1 MKWISKMTS
10 GLPPQKY
17 RGRAVA
23 KSKTVKVTASVCAA
37 SLLTLVIGASLGV
50 VSPVSPAAA
59 DEITPAPGVTLSP
72 LPLPS
77 TSLPSIPSIPSGGLP
92 TGLPS
97 DIPTSL
103 PTGIPTAL
111 PPITTPDRAPK
122 PADDQPFTENDLN
135 VDVGKT
141 LTINA
146 DASGEILANSFNV
159 STNVSGQGTG
169 TIKVPVGPNN
179 PRDVSSFAR
188 LEVENNAIVYDVSNE
203 MPEVQNLAASVGQY
217 SGDMPISV
225 TTRMTQNGQSV
236 DPNSA
241 KLLTGNIEVEWEF
254 TNKTT
259 SNEQISYRGPGGATV
274 TEVSPVSIPF
284 GVGLSATFGSGW
296 ADVSAPWGSTGFAT
310 GQVVAGAVQLK
321 DSSVVA
327 TLSGVA
333 DNAKWPQ
340 VKIKATPKD
349 STNATSGLVSKA
361 AGIGTEVDDFLEGT
375 GVPLLVKLQAL
386 LGEASTGIAGFLSKN
401 VDPLLET
408 TAQLSTNPKKA
419 EKEIAA
425 LQVTMDQVSDT
436 LFMLN
441 EVTAGATRFVASK
454 VADATSPTAQ
464 SNLQNFLDTLNNGDE
479 LLQLALAVLPTIE
492 TDLSAAITGLAK
504 EITGITA
511 DVICPKGQKPCTG
524 TDIIDADI
532 LDLLPT
538 TCVAGDQT
546 RTYLKENK
554 APVKEALDAAI
565 TNLSGD
571 ESAAN
576 LTKLQ
581 GLLVGQ
587 EMATWDVTTCTAAA
601 KNVASAGKILISDL
615 AELSADIKEL
625 TPLLEDVDTGLKD
638 VQKSLENLLAK
649 MPAINYAL
657 DHDCSPAVISNIS
670 ECGLVQ
676 AMEIS
681 AASDAVAKEKAK
693 NDIGLIISELR
704 EPMRQIFA
712 VANDIGRAS
721 IPLERMLDDLPN
733 VINKLGNGPFGAITG
748 EVEGIA
754 GMASRLTTSASK
766 TVAINNAVDQKF
778 HSGQAFPY
786 GSATGAQAAT
796 SATYALTLEAPGK
809 PSVSRGVAA
818 AFAGVLLIIMM
829 GLSIWLSR
837 RASAV

>member
-1 MKWISKMTS
+1 MKGTSKMTS

-23 KSKTVKVTASVCAA
+23 KSKAVKVTASVCAA

-50 VSPVSPAAA
+50 VSPLSPAAA

-77 TSLPSIPSIPSGGLP
+77 TSLPSMPRAPTGGLP

-97 DIPTSL
+97 DLPTSL

-111 PPITTPDRAPK
+111 PPIKAPDLSPK
-122 PADDQPFTENDLN
+122 PADDQSFTEKDLN
-135 VDVGKT
+135 VGVGKT
-141 LTINA
+141 LTISA
-146 DASGEILANSFNV
+146 DASGEIRANSFNV

-169 TIKVPVGPNN
+169 TIKVPIGPNS
-179 PRDVSSFAR
+179 PRDVSSFAP

-203 MPEVQNLAASVGQY
+203 MPAVQNLAASIGQY
-217 SGDMPISV
+217 SGDVPISV

-241 KLLTGNIEVEWEF
+241 KLLTGKIEVEWEF

-259 SNEQISYRGPGGATV
+259 SNEQITYRGPGGMTV

-296 ADVSAPWGSTGFAT
+296 ADVSAPWGSTGFTT

-333 DNAKWPQ
+333 DNAEWPQ

-349 STNATSGLVSKA
+349 STSATSGLLSKA

-386 LGEASTGIAGFLSKN
+386 LGEASAGIAGFLSKN
-401 VDPLLET
+401 VDPLLGT
-408 TAQLSTNPKKA
+408 TAQLSVNPKKA

-441 EVTAGATRFVASK
+441 KVSEGAAEEVAKVGAAV
-454 VADATSPTAQ
+454 TSPTAQ
-464 SNLQNFLDTLNNGDE
+464 SNLQKFLDTLNTGDA
-479 LLQLALAVLPTIE
+479 LLQLVLALLPTIE
-492 TDLSAAITGLAK
+492 TDLSAAITGLAQ
-504 EITGITA
+504 EITGLEA
-511 DVICPKGQKPCTG
+511 LVICPDKKKCTG
-524 TDIIDADI
+524 TDIVDADI

-554 APVKEALDAAI
+554 TPVKEALDAAI
-565 TNLSGD
+565 LNLAGD

-581 GLLVGQ
+581 GLLDAQ
-587 EMATWDVTTCTAAA
+587 ETATWDVTTCTAAA

-615 AELSADIKEL
+615 AELSADIIEL

-681 AASDAVAKEKAK
+681 AASDAVAQEKAK